1 MKYQAMD
8 FSSLLGMK
16 GFSDKLLKDHFGLYQ
31 GYVAHT
37 NELLEKVAKRSDDDK
52 LGSVEQSE
60 LRRRLGW
67 EFDGMR
73 LHELYFGNLGG
84 GGKLP
89 AGGSDVHKAIRSAF
103 GSDERFI
110 EEFKA
115 VGKLRGVGWAILY
128 LDTASDRLLNFW
140 IDEHD
145 GGHPAGCAPLLV
157 MDVWEHAFITDY
169 GTDRGSYIEAFVANI
184 DWKEVDKR
192 LAVGRSVEVAHH

>member
-1 MKYQAMD
+1 MKYQAKD

-31 GYVAHT
+31 GYVNHT
-37 NELLEKVAKRSDDDK
+37 NELLDKLAKLGDEGK
-52 LGSVEQSE
+52 LGSVEHSE

-84 GGKLP
+84 NSKPP
-89 AGGSDVHKAIRSAF
+89 ASGDVPKAIQSAF
-103 GSDERFI
+103 GSHERFLD
-110 EEFKA
+110 EFKA

-128 LDTASDRLLNFW
+128 LDMESDRLLNLW

-157 MDVWEHAFITDY
+157 MDLWEHAFMTDY
-169 GTDRGSYIEAFVANI
+169 GTDRGSYIESFVANI
-184 DWKEVDKR
+184 SWKEIEKR
-192 LAVGRSVEVAHH
+192 LTIARSVEVAHH